1 MANQH
6 PGKEWVK
13 GPRLQLQ
20 SRSWKQPV
28 HIGAKQCKTPGEKP
42 LEIKERPIL
51 QLLWVRDKKYQEWG
65 KGQKMKGKTKNYL
78 NFKEQ
83 NQCNKCI
90 VHQSVYEAKHQ
101 YRTASQWQSSGMY
114 RP

>member
-1 MANQH
+1 M
-6 PGKEWVK
+6 
-13 GPRLQLQ
+13 
-20 SRSWKQPV
+20 
-28 HIGAKQCKTPGEKP
+28 
-42 LEIKERPIL
+42 
-51 QLLWVRDKKYQEWG
+51 RDKKYQEWG

-83 NQCNKCI
+83 NQCNNCI